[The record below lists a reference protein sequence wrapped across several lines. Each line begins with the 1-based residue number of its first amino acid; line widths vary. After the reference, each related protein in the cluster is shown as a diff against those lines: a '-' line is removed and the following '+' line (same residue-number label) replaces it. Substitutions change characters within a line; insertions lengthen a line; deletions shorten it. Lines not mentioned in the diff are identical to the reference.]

1 MNTYHIVIDE
11 TYSLFIQAEKAE
23 VLDGIVSFY
32 TENQLVGAYKLENIK
47 GFSKYQEI
55 KKDKM

>member
-1 MNTYHIVIDE
+1 MNTYYVVIEE
-11 TYSLFIQAEKAE
+11 TYIIFIQAEKAK

-32 TENQLVGAYKLENIK
+32 TGNQLVGAYKLENIK

-55 KKDKM
+55 KK